1 MSVFFIFMICCFG
14 VFHLIG
20 YYALIKHASKNLK
33 FRLIG
38 GMLLIINF
46 ILLIIY
52 LMLLRNTTIS
62 DIVVRILSL
71 SVLVALLVCTLG
83 IFNVIFLIIGRF
95 IKSFSNVLISKILLS
110 LLPLGIIVGIYG
122 AHKTPELTYQTI
134 EIKNLKKDI
143 NILFLSDLHI
153 SNLIS
158 KEKIQNTI
166 NLANSTNPD
175 IIVLG
180 GDIIDSY
187 EDVIKDKIP
196 LLGELNAKYGVY
208 FVLGNHEF
216 IFDANKSLEIVSKF
230 GNITPLVNS
239 SIIIDD
245 NINLIGISDLM
256 GRKVGYLEPNI
267 EEALKNTNDNL
278 PKILIS
284 HQPNIINEF
293 DSNVDLILSG
303 HTHGGQVFPFTIL
316 AYLKNPFLYG
326 LKTINN
332 IQLYISQG
340 SHLAVTYGRIGTQ
353 SEINLITLKAGFY

>member
-20 YYALIKHASKNLK
+20 YYALIKHTSKNLK

-216 IFDANKSLEIVSKF
+216 IFDANKSLEIVGKF

-239 SIIIDD
+239 SVIIDD
-245 NINLIGISDLM
+245 NINIIGISDLM

-284 HQPNIINEF
+284 HQPNIINEL

>member
-20 YYALIKHASKNLK
+20 YYALIKHTSKNLK

-83 IFNVIFLIIGRF
+83 IVNVIFLIIGRF

-239 SIIIDD
+239 SVIIDD

-316 AYLKNPFLYG
+316 TYLKNPFLYG

>member
-20 YYALIKHASKNLK
+20 YYALIKHTSKNLK

-216 IFDANKSLEIVSKF
+216 IFDANKSLEIVGKF

-239 SIIIDD
+239 SVIIDD

-284 HQPNIINEF
+284 HQPNIINEL

>member
-20 YYALIKHASKNLK
+20 YYALIKHTSKNLK

-239 SIIIDD
+239 SVIIDD

-284 HQPNIINEF
+284 HQPNIINEL

>member
-20 YYALIKHASKNLK
+20 YYALIKHTSKNLK

-52 LMLLRNTTIS
+52 LILLRNTTIS

-83 IFNVIFLIIGRF
+83 IFNIIFLIIGRF

-239 SIIIDD
+239 SVIIDD

-284 HQPNIINEF
+284 HQPNIINEL

-303 HTHGGQVFPFTIL
+303 HTHGGQIFPFTIL

>member
-20 YYALIKHASKNLK
+20 YYALIKHTSKNLK

-83 IFNVIFLIIGRF
+83 IFNIIFLIIGRF

-239 SIIIDD
+239 SAIIDD

-353 SEINLITLKAGFY
+353 SEINLITLKAGFH